1 MTFRARVVS
10 YDESKQRIIDAY
22 ESTAKDGGVEVDEL
36 RVSLVCTI
44 SKASIKT
51 PVRSTTCMHLQC
63 FDLDNFIDSNASR
76 EKPKCPICNVD
87 INTSQLVVDEY
98 FQSVL
103 SVAAKDNASE
113 VELLRD
119 GGFRFPRPAGSSV
132 STSVTEEV
140 ADMSVDELEEGEVVD
155 TDDSVRSV
163 EKKTEPNGTGAPRRR
178 GYIPCDICGK
188 LCRREKDLN
197 EHNSRV
203 HVPQIASWSCTVCSE
218 RFYNESARNNH
229 EDTAHGEKV

>member
-1 MTFRARVVS
+1 MYFR
-10 YDESKQRIIDAY
+10 
-22 ESTAKDGGVEVDEL
+22 
-36 RVSLVCTI
+36 
-44 SKASIKT
+44 
-51 PVRSTTCMHLQC
+51 
-63 FDLDNFIDSNASR
+63 
-76 EKPKCPICNVD
+76 
-87 INTSQLVVDEY
+87 Y

-203 HVPQIASWSCTVCSE
+203 HVPQVSIQPG
-218 RFYNESARNNH
+218 RNRR
-229 EDTAHGEKV
+229 ELRRGWGLKILTFGEKNGFVSNSKKRNIELPTFPKPNRSKVARTAGHNAGHFTHQFDRN